1 VEKYNK
7 KYMLIN
13 IMLKCHISKIW
24 KNLKELNNKKK
35 TETEKEKIKKV
46 IANRHRSQSPLLLDD
61 IFIKIK

>member
-1 VEKYNK
+1 
-7 KYMLIN
+7 
-13 IMLKCHISKIW
+13 MLKCHISKIW

-46 IANRHRSQSPLLLDD
+46 IVNRHRSQSPLLLDD